1 MIQKKRRNKT
11 MRAGSII
18 NVECSILK
26 NLLILIFSVL
36 LSACDN
42 APPKQ
47 GGGKFGMLGSDNPE
61 FAAIEFFDHIYHSQG
76 IEGAIELSTPKMER
90 LLRSYHTN
98 KGVQKHVLNMR
109 FDKVTIQPISRS
121 AGRNEFAKNAQ
132 LSLFFEG
139 ELDGDVLKDMRLV
152 DLVKLGKDW
161 KVDDV
166 SLN

>member
-1 MIQKKRRNKT
+1 

-18 NVECSILK
+18 NVECTMLKK

-36 LSACDN
+36 LSACDKS
-42 APPKQ
+42 PPKQ
-47 GGGKFGMLGSDNPE
+47 GGGKFGMLDSGNPE
-61 FAAIEFFDHIYHSQG
+61 FAAIEFFDHIYHSNA
-76 IEGAIELSTPKMER
+76 IDGAIDLSTPKMER

-109 FDKVTIQPISRS
+109 FDKVSIQPRSRS
-121 AGRNEFAKNAQ
+121 AGRNEFAKEAQ
-132 LSLFFEG
+132 ISLFFEG

-152 DLVKLGKDW
+152 NLVRVGKDW
-161 KVDDV
+161 KVDEV